1 LVKPGIPLRR
11 VAVLAPEDQAR
22 ADLYALQARLY
33 AAAPDATLLA
43 NLGAA
48 PPLDAASADSALA
61 ASWRSLIEASAAG
74 NADAIAEEYQALFV
88 GVGQSEV
95 SLHGS
100 AYVGA
105 TAGGSMLVQVRAS
118 LAQLN
123 LARRVESTMY
133 EDHLAAVFE
142 TMRLLIGGDGNP
154 EAFAFDVQ
162 REFFVHNIEP
172 WADRCCSAICNKDIA
187 IYYSRAAQFTKD
199 FLAVERDSLAIGS

>member
-1 LVKPGIPLRR
+1 MNPGVPMHR

-33 AAAPDATLLA
+33 AAPPDAALLA
-43 NLGAA
+43 SLGTA
-48 PPLDAASADSALA
+48 PALDPADADSALA
-61 ASWRSLIEASAAG
+61 ASWRSLTEASAA
-74 NADAIAEEYQALFV
+74 ADATLVAEEYQGLFV

-105 TAGGSMLVQVRAS
+105 TAHGSMLVQIRAS

-123 LARRVESTMY
+123 LARRAESTMY
-133 EDHLAAVFE
+133 EDHLAALFE
-142 TMRLLIGGDGNP
+142 TMRFLISGEGNP

-162 REFFVHNIEP
+162 REFFVRNIEP
-172 WADRCCSAICNKDIA
+172 WAARCCTAICNKDIA
-187 IYYSRAAQFTKD
+187 IYYARAAQFTKE
-199 FLAVERDSLAIGS
+199 FLAIERDSLAIGN